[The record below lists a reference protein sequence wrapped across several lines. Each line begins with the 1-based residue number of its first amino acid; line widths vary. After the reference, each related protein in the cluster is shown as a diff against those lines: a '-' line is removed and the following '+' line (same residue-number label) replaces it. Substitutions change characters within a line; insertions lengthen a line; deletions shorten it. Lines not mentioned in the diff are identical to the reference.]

1 MISFCFLQISI
12 FSPFGVL
19 SEQCADLED
28 SLPDVETTH
37 PPADDYTKFIQKLD
51 KYFLPKKNKDYARFQ
66 LGNLQQEKDQSLAK
80 YFAQVQEIA
89 KKYKYHDEND
99 AIRDHLIKTT
109 RNGRIR
115 VKAIWQGWT
124 LLRLQEILDQAAID
138 RETNHQATKMEKK
151 ISHAGK
157 HFKRIKE
164 NPVSKPFGRC
174 GHKHTQI

>member
-19 SEQCADLED
+19 SEQSANLED

-37 PPADDYTKFIQKLD
+37 PPTDDYTKFIQKLD

-66 LGNLQQEKDQSLAK
+66 LGNLQQQKDQSLAK

-89 KKYKYHDEND
+89 KKYQYHDEND
-99 AIRDHLIKTT
+99 AIWDHLIKTT
-109 RNGRIR
+109 HNGRIR

-124 LLRLQEILDQAAID
+124 LLRLQEILNEGAID
-138 RETNHQATKMEKK
+138 KETNHQATKMKKK

-157 HFKRIKE
+157 HVKRIQE

>member
-1 MISFCFLQISI
+1 M
-12 FSPFGVL
+12 
-19 SEQCADLED
+19 D
-28 SLPDVETTH
+28 TTH

-66 LGNLQQEKDQSLAK
+66 LGNLQQQEDLSLAK

-89 KKYKYHDEND
+89 KKYEYHDEND

-115 VKAIWQGWT
+115 VKAIRQGWT
-124 LLRLQEILDQAAID
+124 LLREREIVNEAPID
-138 RETNHQATKMEKK
+138 EETNHQATKLEK
-151 ISHAGK
+151 ISHIGK
-157 HFKRIKE
+157 HVKRIEE
-164 NPVSKPFGRC
+164 NPVSKPFGCC